1 MLVFPD
7 IDNVED
13 SYYIS
18 IMKNNLTWAIVL
30 VLLPVALL
38 VVSIATQNHST
49 EKNTSLLLGLT
60 ALGLV
65 NGLKTIYRHIKQLNK
80 TPNSYEK

>member
-65 NGLKTIYRHIKQLNK
+65 NGLKTIYRHFKQLNK